1 MRRALLGL
9 TLGVFAVIG
18 MPCLAEGQGGSAK
31 STLTGTVID
40 EGGAVLPGASV
51 IVKNASTGVETTVV
65 TNSTGAFDVPVL
77 DAGKYVLTVSLEG
90 FRTSIV
96 TDVELLAATTRSV
109 RVTLDVGAL
118 NETVEVRGGAQL
130 VATQSTAISSTI
142 RADQMATL
150 PLIARNAINF
160 VVFLPGVD
168 TSANNHSQRQSTFMG
183 LPTGSVAITVDGVSV
198 QDKYTRSTDGFFA
211 NNQPRL
217 DMVEE
222 VTVSSAT
229 PGADSSGQGAVQIK
243 FVMRSGTNRFLGS
256 AYEYTRHPKLNSNT
270 FFNIRNNL
278 PKNEI
283 ILNQYG
289 VREGGPIVIPGVFD
303 GRGKAF
309 FFFNVEQ
316 LRYPLSNTRTRNI
329 LGPLAEQG
337 IFQYGAA
344 TARQQVNLLDLAAR
358 SGHTST
364 LDPTIAGLVAKIR
377 AATATAGGVNSVTDP
392 NVQEY
397 VWQPESLRIDNVPG
411 VRLDFN
417 LTSAHRLSASY
428 NYQGQ
433 RLTPNLFGNDEPN
446 YPGLAN

>member
-1 MRRALLGL
+1 MQRALLGL
-9 TLGVFAVIG
+9 TFGVIAVIG
-18 MPCLAEGQGGSAK
+18 MPCLAAAQGGSAK
-31 STLTGTVID
+31 STLTGTVVD
-40 EGGAVLPGASV
+40 EGGAVLPGATV
-51 IVKNASTGVETTVV
+51 VVKNASTGVETTVV

-77 DAGKYVLTVSLEG
+77 DAGTYVLTVSLEG
-90 FRTSIV
+90 FRTSMV
-96 TDVELLAATTRSV
+96 TDLELLATT
-109 RVTLDVGAL
+109 
-118 NETVEVRGGAQL
+118 
-130 VATQSTAISSTI
+130 
-142 RADQMATL
+142 
-150 PLIARNAINF
+150 
-160 VVFLPGVD
+160 
-168 TSANNHSQRQSTFMG
+168 RQSTFMG

-270 FFNIRNNL
+270 WFNVRNNL

-316 LRYPLSNTRTRNI
+316 LRYPLSNTRMRNI

-344 TARQQVNLLDLAAR
+344 TARQQPICSSSRRGAAR
-358 SGHTST
+358 RRRS
-364 LDPTIAGLVAKIR
+364 IR
-377 AATATAGGVNSVTDP
+377 
-392 NVQEY
+392 
-397 VWQPESLRIDNVPG
+397 
-411 VRLDFN
+411 RLPD
-417 LTSAHRLSASY
+417 
-428 NYQGQ
+428 
-433 RLTPNLFGNDEPN
+433 
-446 YPGLAN
+446 